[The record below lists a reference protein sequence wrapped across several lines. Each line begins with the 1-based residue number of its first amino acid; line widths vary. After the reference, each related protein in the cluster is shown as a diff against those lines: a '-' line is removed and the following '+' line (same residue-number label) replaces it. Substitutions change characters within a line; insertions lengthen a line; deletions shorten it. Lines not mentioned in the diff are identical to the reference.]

1 MLETNLPMEAHVTST
16 ATAPASAKAT
26 STAPASRGSFPSEA
40 ARERIATVLLPL
52 LATAFLC
59 ALWFLYSRMEGVSLP
74 GPDRVLSES
83 KQLILEPFYDN
94 GDIDVGIGW
103 QLLSSLK
110 RVAMG
115 YGLAVVFGV
124 GLGLLIGSV
133 KTLHK
138 AFDPIFQVLRTIPPL
153 AWLPIALATFNQAT
167 PSAIFVIFVT
177 AIWPI
182 LLNTAAGVQ
191 NIPRDYVQ
199 VAQVYRV
206 RGLRYFRLILL
217 PATAPFLFTGLRIG
231 IGLAWLAI
239 VAAEMLTGG
248 VGIGF
253 FLWDCWNAGR
263 LSDIFVAVASIGLVG
278 LVLDR
283 AVAAIGNL
291 VGARPA

>member
-1 MLETNLPMEAHVTST
+1 MLEMTRPMDEAMTKPK
-16 ATAPASAKAT
+16 PASGPT
-26 STAPASRGSFPSEA
+26 RGSFPSEA
-40 ARERIATVLLPL
+40 VRERIATVLLPL
-52 LATAFLC
+52 LATALLC
-59 ALWFLYSRMEGVSLP
+59 GLWLLYSKAPGVSLP

-83 KQLILEPFYDN
+83 KELLLHPFYDH
-94 GDIDVGIGW
+94 GSIDVGIGW
-103 QLLSSLK
+103 QLASSLK

-115 YGLAVVFGV
+115 YTLAVLVGV
-124 GLGLLIGSV
+124 GTGLLIGSV
-133 KTLHK
+133 KVLHK

-153 AWLPIALATFNQAT
+153 AWLPIALATFNQAA
-167 PSAIFVIFVT
+167 PSAVFVIFIT
-177 AIWPI
+177 AVWPI

-191 NIPRDYVQ
+191 NIPKDYVQ

-206 RGLRYFRLILL
+206 RGLRYFWLILL

-253 FLWDCWNAGR
+253 FLWDCWNSGR

-283 AVAAIGNL
+283 AVAGLGAF
-291 VGARPA
+291 VGAKPA

>member
-1 MLETNLPMEAHVTST
+1 MLEMSRPMDDTMTRSKTPSLPV
-16 ATAPASAKAT
+16 
-26 STAPASRGSFPSEA
+26 RGSFPSEA
-40 ARERIATVLLPL
+40 ARERIASVLLPVLAAAL
-52 LATAFLC
+52 LC
-59 ALWFLYSRMEGVSLP
+59 GLWLLYSHAPGVSLP

-83 KQLILEPFYDN
+83 KELILHPFYDH
-94 GDIDVGIGW
+94 GSIDVGIGW

-115 YGLAVVFGV
+115 YTLAVLVGV
-124 GLGLLIGSV
+124 GAGLLIGSV
-133 KTLHK
+133 KVLHK

-153 AWLPIALATFNQAT
+153 AWLPIALATFNQAA
-167 PSAIFVIFVT
+167 PSAVFVIFIT
-177 AIWPI
+177 AVWPI

-191 NIPRDYVQ
+191 NIPKDYTQ

-206 RGLRYFRLILL
+206 RGFRYFWLILL

-253 FLWDCWNAGR
+253 FLWDCWNSGR

-283 AVAAIGNL
+283 AVAGLGSFIG
-291 VGARPA
+291 AKPA